1 MELLES
7 GTKSFLVMEA
17 VNGKSIGQRM
27 RKGERFSSREILKT
41 GIALSGILCYL
52 HAQNPP
58 VFYRD
63 LKPDNVMITE
73 RGEIYLVDFGAAG
86 TEETGVE
93 VRYGTR
99 GYAAPE
105 QYNGKCDARSDLYAL
120 GALLA
125 AMAKHAKKRQ
135 KRGLWRVME
144 KCMQKKPEERY
155 ASAREVKKALRRL
168 ERKQKG
174 RKTLR
179 IFAVFAFLTGG
190 AAAVA
195 SRMPWG
201 QFPAADEWEEQGD
214 LWFCGNPVEEGS
226 LPNYQKAREAFLK
239 ADHLSQAG
247 RVEQELVEYCL
258 ADDAAREKMQMEPLL
273 AEFYDDTQQEPE
285 KEKRCRR
292 YLAVAGMYFSFS
304 EELARENDTDA
315 MRKGIEV
322 LEKAAGENMEGKWE
336 AVIWQRLADACYL
349 GGKSGDGEREQ
360 DWCQESFLYYERL
373 LCSRQDGNRRKNL
386 LRAAEL
392 ALQFDM
398 QEKTEPQR
406 GSRNSG
412 NGGGHFLSADQ
423 KKMGGSRMRKKTICA
438 MMTGFLAVQG
448 IEVHAETQQTTG
460 EAASAVESVELEAEI
475 IENSDVT
482 DADGKAG
489 PEELLPDEKSEEEP
503 PIEEKPEQEPEPPE
517 EKTDPAET
525 GKKETEEEKMLPPT
539 VIPDPEKEPAER
551 WEETDTKE
559 SGTEES
565 DSERTD
571 FGEMDTEKP
580 DYEDAG
586 SEKSGTENLMPEDSE
601 PEKPDMEETKQE
613 SPSTEKESE
622 NQTSETKAPEKEEP
636 TVMPDAG
643 KANTEKQEQ
652 TEPGQSSP
660 EKEELKTDEQL
671 PVAAATP
678 EEVTQDP
685 DDTPLQT
692 EESSPPPAETPSE
705 SAGEE
710 PSQIPPQIIA
720 DFILSQIA
728 DEDFEAPNPLIIRPA
743 DTSVEI
749 DPGYTP
755 EILLE
760 GAADTAEILSCMV
773 NGSEAEYEW
782 KENKICLK
790 AESLS
795 EGYNRIT
802 VKVRGADGIV
812 RTMKPWEV
820 NVKPKTSTL
829 VSQRTSQK
837 PKGTHLLQSLRRLW
851 NLIRAIAE
859 IQNQTTRYLRALCR
873 K

>member
-1 MELLES
+1 
-7 GTKSFLVMEA
+7 
-17 VNGKSIGQRM
+17 
-27 RKGERFSSREILKT
+27 
-41 GIALSGILCYL
+41 
-52 HAQNPP
+52 
-58 VFYRD
+58 
-63 LKPDNVMITE
+63 
-73 RGEIYLVDFGAAG
+73 
-86 TEETGVE
+86 
-93 VRYGTR
+93 
-99 GYAAPE
+99 
-105 QYNGKCDARSDLYAL
+105 
-120 GALLA
+120 
-125 AMAKHAKKRQ
+125 
-135 KRGLWRVME
+135 
-144 KCMQKKPEERY
+144 
-155 ASAREVKKALRRL
+155 
-168 ERKQKG
+168 
-174 RKTLR
+174 
-179 IFAVFAFLTGG
+179 
-190 AAAVA
+190 
-195 SRMPWG
+195 
-201 QFPAADEWEEQGD
+201 
-214 LWFCGNPVEEGS
+214 
-226 LPNYQKAREAFLK
+226 
-239 ADHLSQAG
+239 
-247 RVEQELVEYCL
+247 
-258 ADDAAREKMQMEPLL
+258 
-273 AEFYDDTQQEPE
+273 
-285 KEKRCRR
+285 
-292 YLAVAGMYFSFS
+292 
-304 EELARENDTDA
+304 
-315 MRKGIEV
+315 
-322 LEKAAGENMEGKWE
+322 
-336 AVIWQRLADACYL
+336 
-349 GGKSGDGEREQ
+349 
-360 DWCQESFLYYERL
+360 
-373 LCSRQDGNRRKNL
+373 
-386 LRAAEL
+386 
-392 ALQFDM
+392 
-398 QEKTEPQR
+398 
-406 GSRNSG
+406 
-412 NGGGHFLSADQ
+412 
-423 KKMGGSRMRKKTICA
+423 MRKKTICA

-525 GKKETEEEKMLPPT
+525 GKKEKEGEEKMLPPT

-551 WEETDTKE
+551 WEEEEEEISEDSESGKPEEVPEAGDMGSGESESEEGCEETDTKE
-559 SGTEES
+559 SETEE
-565 DSERTD
+565 
-571 FGEMDTEKP
+571 P
-580 DYEDAG
+580 
-586 SEKSGTENLMPEDSE
+586 
-601 PEKPDMEETKQE
+601 
-613 SPSTEKESE
+613 E
-622 NQTSETKAPEKEEP
+622 NQTSETKTPEKEEP

-643 KANTEKQEQ
+643 KSNTEKQEQ
-652 TEPGQSSP
+652 TGPGQSSP

-685 DDTPLQT
+685 DDIPLQT
-692 EESSPPPAETPSE
+692 EESSPPPAETPSK

-710 PSQIPPQIIA
+710 PSQIRPQIIA
-720 DFILSQIA
+720 DFVLSQIA

-837 PKGTHLLQSLRRLW
+837 PKGTRLLQSLRRLW

>member
-1 MELLES
+1 
-7 GTKSFLVMEA
+7 
-17 VNGKSIGQRM
+17 
-27 RKGERFSSREILKT
+27 
-41 GIALSGILCYL
+41 
-52 HAQNPP
+52 
-58 VFYRD
+58 
-63 LKPDNVMITE
+63 
-73 RGEIYLVDFGAAG
+73 
-86 TEETGVE
+86 
-93 VRYGTR
+93 
-99 GYAAPE
+99 
-105 QYNGKCDARSDLYAL
+105 
-120 GALLA
+120 
-125 AMAKHAKKRQ
+125 
-135 KRGLWRVME
+135 
-144 KCMQKKPEERY
+144 
-155 ASAREVKKALRRL
+155 
-168 ERKQKG
+168 
-174 RKTLR
+174 
-179 IFAVFAFLTGG
+179 
-190 AAAVA
+190 
-195 SRMPWG
+195 
-201 QFPAADEWEEQGD
+201 
-214 LWFCGNPVEEGS
+214 
-226 LPNYQKAREAFLK
+226 
-239 ADHLSQAG
+239 
-247 RVEQELVEYCL
+247 
-258 ADDAAREKMQMEPLL
+258 
-273 AEFYDDTQQEPE
+273 
-285 KEKRCRR
+285 
-292 YLAVAGMYFSFS
+292 
-304 EELARENDTDA
+304 
-315 MRKGIEV
+315 
-322 LEKAAGENMEGKWE
+322 
-336 AVIWQRLADACYL
+336 
-349 GGKSGDGEREQ
+349 
-360 DWCQESFLYYERL
+360 
-373 LCSRQDGNRRKNL
+373 
-386 LRAAEL
+386 
-392 ALQFDM
+392 
-398 QEKTEPQR
+398 
-406 GSRNSG
+406 
-412 NGGGHFLSADQ
+412 
-423 KKMGGSRMRKKTICA
+423 MRKKTICA

-525 GKKETEEEKMLPPT
+525 GKKEKEGEEKMLPPT

-559 SGTEES
+559 SETEES

-643 KANTEKQEQ
+643 KSNTEKQEQ

-685 DDTPLQT
+685 DDIPLQT
-692 EESSPPPAETPSE
+692 EESSPPPVETPSE

-837 PKGTHLLQSLRRLW
+837 PKGTRLLQSLRRLW

>member
-1 MELLES
+1 
-7 GTKSFLVMEA
+7 
-17 VNGKSIGQRM
+17 
-27 RKGERFSSREILKT
+27 
-41 GIALSGILCYL
+41 
-52 HAQNPP
+52 
-58 VFYRD
+58 
-63 LKPDNVMITE
+63 
-73 RGEIYLVDFGAAG
+73 
-86 TEETGVE
+86 
-93 VRYGTR
+93 
-99 GYAAPE
+99 
-105 QYNGKCDARSDLYAL
+105 
-120 GALLA
+120 
-125 AMAKHAKKRQ
+125 
-135 KRGLWRVME
+135 
-144 KCMQKKPEERY
+144 
-155 ASAREVKKALRRL
+155 
-168 ERKQKG
+168 
-174 RKTLR
+174 
-179 IFAVFAFLTGG
+179 
-190 AAAVA
+190 
-195 SRMPWG
+195 
-201 QFPAADEWEEQGD
+201 
-214 LWFCGNPVEEGS
+214 
-226 LPNYQKAREAFLK
+226 
-239 ADHLSQAG
+239 
-247 RVEQELVEYCL
+247 
-258 ADDAAREKMQMEPLL
+258 
-273 AEFYDDTQQEPE
+273 
-285 KEKRCRR
+285 
-292 YLAVAGMYFSFS
+292 
-304 EELARENDTDA
+304 
-315 MRKGIEV
+315 
-322 LEKAAGENMEGKWE
+322 
-336 AVIWQRLADACYL
+336 
-349 GGKSGDGEREQ
+349 
-360 DWCQESFLYYERL
+360 
-373 LCSRQDGNRRKNL
+373 
-386 LRAAEL
+386 
-392 ALQFDM
+392 
-398 QEKTEPQR
+398 
-406 GSRNSG
+406 
-412 NGGGHFLSADQ
+412 
-423 KKMGGSRMRKKTICA
+423 MRKKTICA
-438 MMTGFLAVQG
+438 MMTGFLAIQG

-460 EAASAVESVELEAEI
+460 EAASAVELEAEI

-525 GKKETEEEKMLPPT
+525 GKKETEGEEKMLPPT
-539 VIPDPEKEPAER
+539 VIPDPEKEPAEK
-551 WEETDTKE
+551 WEEEEEEISEDSESGKPEELPEAGDMGSGESESEEGCEETDTKE
-559 SGTEES
+559 SETEES

-571 FGEMDTEKP
+571 FGE
-580 DYEDAG
+580 
-586 SEKSGTENLMPEDSE
+586 
-601 PEKPDMEETKQE
+601 EETKQE

-622 NQTSETKAPEKEEP
+622 NQNSETKAPEKEEP

-643 KANTEKQEQ
+643 KSNTEKQEQ

-685 DDTPLQT
+685 DDIPLQT

-743 DTSVEI
+743 DTSVEV

-782 KENKICLK
+782 KENKLCLK

-829 VSQRTSQK
+829 VSQRTSQR
-837 PKGTHLLQSLRRLW
+837 PKGTRLWQSLRRLW

>member
-1 MELLES
+1 
-7 GTKSFLVMEA
+7 
-17 VNGKSIGQRM
+17 
-27 RKGERFSSREILKT
+27 
-41 GIALSGILCYL
+41 
-52 HAQNPP
+52 
-58 VFYRD
+58 
-63 LKPDNVMITE
+63 
-73 RGEIYLVDFGAAG
+73 
-86 TEETGVE
+86 
-93 VRYGTR
+93 
-99 GYAAPE
+99 
-105 QYNGKCDARSDLYAL
+105 
-120 GALLA
+120 
-125 AMAKHAKKRQ
+125 
-135 KRGLWRVME
+135 
-144 KCMQKKPEERY
+144 
-155 ASAREVKKALRRL
+155 
-168 ERKQKG
+168 
-174 RKTLR
+174 
-179 IFAVFAFLTGG
+179 
-190 AAAVA
+190 
-195 SRMPWG
+195 
-201 QFPAADEWEEQGD
+201 
-214 LWFCGNPVEEGS
+214 
-226 LPNYQKAREAFLK
+226 
-239 ADHLSQAG
+239 
-247 RVEQELVEYCL
+247 
-258 ADDAAREKMQMEPLL
+258 
-273 AEFYDDTQQEPE
+273 
-285 KEKRCRR
+285 
-292 YLAVAGMYFSFS
+292 
-304 EELARENDTDA
+304 
-315 MRKGIEV
+315 
-322 LEKAAGENMEGKWE
+322 
-336 AVIWQRLADACYL
+336 
-349 GGKSGDGEREQ
+349 
-360 DWCQESFLYYERL
+360 
-373 LCSRQDGNRRKNL
+373 
-386 LRAAEL
+386 
-392 ALQFDM
+392 
-398 QEKTEPQR
+398 
-406 GSRNSG
+406 
-412 NGGGHFLSADQ
+412 
-423 KKMGGSRMRKKTICA
+423 MRKKTICA
-438 MMTGFLAVQG
+438 MMTGFLAIQG

-525 GKKETEEEKMLPPT
+525 GKKETEGEEKMLPPT
-539 VIPDPEKEPAER
+539 VIPDPEKEPAEK
-551 WEETDTKE
+551 WEEEEEEISEDSESGKPEELPEAGDMGSGESESEEGCEETDTKE
-559 SGTEES
+559 SETE
-565 DSERTD
+565 
-571 FGEMDTEKP
+571 
-580 DYEDAG
+580 
-586 SEKSGTENLMPEDSE
+586 
-601 PEKPDMEETKQE
+601 
-613 SPSTEKESE
+613 ESE

-643 KANTEKQEQ
+643 KSHTEKQEQ

-685 DDTPLQT
+685 DDIPLQT

-705 SAGEE
+705 SAGEK

-728 DEDFEAPNPLIIRPA
+728 DEDFEAPIPLIIRPA

-837 PKGTHLLQSLRRLW
+837 PKGTRLWQSLRRLW

>member
-1 MELLES
+1 
-7 GTKSFLVMEA
+7 
-17 VNGKSIGQRM
+17 
-27 RKGERFSSREILKT
+27 
-41 GIALSGILCYL
+41 
-52 HAQNPP
+52 
-58 VFYRD
+58 
-63 LKPDNVMITE
+63 
-73 RGEIYLVDFGAAG
+73 
-86 TEETGVE
+86 
-93 VRYGTR
+93 
-99 GYAAPE
+99 
-105 QYNGKCDARSDLYAL
+105 
-120 GALLA
+120 
-125 AMAKHAKKRQ
+125 
-135 KRGLWRVME
+135 
-144 KCMQKKPEERY
+144 
-155 ASAREVKKALRRL
+155 
-168 ERKQKG
+168 
-174 RKTLR
+174 
-179 IFAVFAFLTGG
+179 
-190 AAAVA
+190 
-195 SRMPWG
+195 
-201 QFPAADEWEEQGD
+201 
-214 LWFCGNPVEEGS
+214 
-226 LPNYQKAREAFLK
+226 
-239 ADHLSQAG
+239 
-247 RVEQELVEYCL
+247 
-258 ADDAAREKMQMEPLL
+258 
-273 AEFYDDTQQEPE
+273 
-285 KEKRCRR
+285 
-292 YLAVAGMYFSFS
+292 
-304 EELARENDTDA
+304 
-315 MRKGIEV
+315 
-322 LEKAAGENMEGKWE
+322 
-336 AVIWQRLADACYL
+336 
-349 GGKSGDGEREQ
+349 
-360 DWCQESFLYYERL
+360 
-373 LCSRQDGNRRKNL
+373 
-386 LRAAEL
+386 
-392 ALQFDM
+392 
-398 QEKTEPQR
+398 
-406 GSRNSG
+406 
-412 NGGGHFLSADQ
+412 
-423 KKMGGSRMRKKTICA
+423 MRKKTICA

-551 WEETDTKE
+551 CEETDTKE
-559 SGTEES
+559 SETEES

-580 DYEDAG
+580 DYEDTG
-586 SEKSGTENLMPEDSE
+586 SEKSGTENLMPEDPE

-643 KANTEKQEQ
+643 KSNTEKQEQ
-652 TEPGQSSP
+652 TGPGQSSP

-685 DDTPLQT
+685 DDIPLQT
-692 EESSPPPAETPSE
+692 EESSPPPAETPSK

-837 PKGTHLLQSLRRLW
+837 PKGTRLLQSLRRLW

>member
-1 MELLES
+1 
-7 GTKSFLVMEA
+7 
-17 VNGKSIGQRM
+17 
-27 RKGERFSSREILKT
+27 
-41 GIALSGILCYL
+41 
-52 HAQNPP
+52 
-58 VFYRD
+58 
-63 LKPDNVMITE
+63 
-73 RGEIYLVDFGAAG
+73 
-86 TEETGVE
+86 
-93 VRYGTR
+93 
-99 GYAAPE
+99 
-105 QYNGKCDARSDLYAL
+105 
-120 GALLA
+120 
-125 AMAKHAKKRQ
+125 
-135 KRGLWRVME
+135 
-144 KCMQKKPEERY
+144 
-155 ASAREVKKALRRL
+155 
-168 ERKQKG
+168 
-174 RKTLR
+174 
-179 IFAVFAFLTGG
+179 
-190 AAAVA
+190 
-195 SRMPWG
+195 
-201 QFPAADEWEEQGD
+201 
-214 LWFCGNPVEEGS
+214 
-226 LPNYQKAREAFLK
+226 
-239 ADHLSQAG
+239 
-247 RVEQELVEYCL
+247 
-258 ADDAAREKMQMEPLL
+258 
-273 AEFYDDTQQEPE
+273 
-285 KEKRCRR
+285 
-292 YLAVAGMYFSFS
+292 
-304 EELARENDTDA
+304 
-315 MRKGIEV
+315 
-322 LEKAAGENMEGKWE
+322 
-336 AVIWQRLADACYL
+336 
-349 GGKSGDGEREQ
+349 
-360 DWCQESFLYYERL
+360 
-373 LCSRQDGNRRKNL
+373 
-386 LRAAEL
+386 
-392 ALQFDM
+392 
-398 QEKTEPQR
+398 
-406 GSRNSG
+406 
-412 NGGGHFLSADQ
+412 
-423 KKMGGSRMRKKTICA
+423 MRKKTICA

-475 IENSDVT
+475 IGNSDVT

-551 WEETDTKE
+551 WEEEEEEISEDSESGKPEELPEAGDMGSGESESEEGCEETDTKE
-559 SGTEES
+559 SETE
-565 DSERTD
+565 
-571 FGEMDTEKP
+571 
-580 DYEDAG
+580 
-586 SEKSGTENLMPEDSE
+586 
-601 PEKPDMEETKQE
+601 
-613 SPSTEKESE
+613 ESE

-643 KANTEKQEQ
+643 KSNTEKQEQ

-710 PSQIPPQIIA
+710 PSQIRPQIIA

-837 PKGTHLLQSLRRLW
+837 PKGTRLLQSLRRLW

>member
-1 MELLES
+1 
-7 GTKSFLVMEA
+7 
-17 VNGKSIGQRM
+17 
-27 RKGERFSSREILKT
+27 
-41 GIALSGILCYL
+41 
-52 HAQNPP
+52 
-58 VFYRD
+58 
-63 LKPDNVMITE
+63 
-73 RGEIYLVDFGAAG
+73 
-86 TEETGVE
+86 
-93 VRYGTR
+93 
-99 GYAAPE
+99 
-105 QYNGKCDARSDLYAL
+105 
-120 GALLA
+120 
-125 AMAKHAKKRQ
+125 
-135 KRGLWRVME
+135 
-144 KCMQKKPEERY
+144 
-155 ASAREVKKALRRL
+155 
-168 ERKQKG
+168 
-174 RKTLR
+174 
-179 IFAVFAFLTGG
+179 
-190 AAAVA
+190 
-195 SRMPWG
+195 
-201 QFPAADEWEEQGD
+201 
-214 LWFCGNPVEEGS
+214 
-226 LPNYQKAREAFLK
+226 
-239 ADHLSQAG
+239 
-247 RVEQELVEYCL
+247 
-258 ADDAAREKMQMEPLL
+258 
-273 AEFYDDTQQEPE
+273 
-285 KEKRCRR
+285 
-292 YLAVAGMYFSFS
+292 
-304 EELARENDTDA
+304 
-315 MRKGIEV
+315 
-322 LEKAAGENMEGKWE
+322 
-336 AVIWQRLADACYL
+336 
-349 GGKSGDGEREQ
+349 
-360 DWCQESFLYYERL
+360 
-373 LCSRQDGNRRKNL
+373 
-386 LRAAEL
+386 
-392 ALQFDM
+392 
-398 QEKTEPQR
+398 
-406 GSRNSG
+406 
-412 NGGGHFLSADQ
+412 
-423 KKMGGSRMRKKTICA
+423 

-525 GKKETEEEKMLPPT
+525 GKKETEGEEKMLPPT

-551 WEETDTKE
+551 WEEEEEEISEDSESGKPEELPEAGDMGSGEPESEEGCEKTDTKE
-559 SGTEES
+559 SETE
-565 DSERTD
+565 
-571 FGEMDTEKP
+571 
-580 DYEDAG
+580 
-586 SEKSGTENLMPEDSE
+586 
-601 PEKPDMEETKQE
+601 
-613 SPSTEKESE
+613 ESE

-643 KANTEKQEQ
+643 KSNTEKQEQ
-652 TEPGQSSP
+652 MEPGQSSP

-671 PVAAATP
+671 PAAAATP

-685 DDTPLQT
+685 DDIPLQT

-743 DTSVEI
+743 DTSVEV

-820 NVKPKTSTL
+820 NVKPKTSKL

-837 PKGTHLLQSLRRLW
+837 PKGTRLLQSLRRLW

>member
-1 MELLES
+1 
-7 GTKSFLVMEA
+7 
-17 VNGKSIGQRM
+17 
-27 RKGERFSSREILKT
+27 
-41 GIALSGILCYL
+41 
-52 HAQNPP
+52 
-58 VFYRD
+58 
-63 LKPDNVMITE
+63 
-73 RGEIYLVDFGAAG
+73 
-86 TEETGVE
+86 
-93 VRYGTR
+93 
-99 GYAAPE
+99 
-105 QYNGKCDARSDLYAL
+105 
-120 GALLA
+120 
-125 AMAKHAKKRQ
+125 
-135 KRGLWRVME
+135 
-144 KCMQKKPEERY
+144 
-155 ASAREVKKALRRL
+155 
-168 ERKQKG
+168 
-174 RKTLR
+174 
-179 IFAVFAFLTGG
+179 
-190 AAAVA
+190 
-195 SRMPWG
+195 
-201 QFPAADEWEEQGD
+201 
-214 LWFCGNPVEEGS
+214 
-226 LPNYQKAREAFLK
+226 
-239 ADHLSQAG
+239 
-247 RVEQELVEYCL
+247 
-258 ADDAAREKMQMEPLL
+258 
-273 AEFYDDTQQEPE
+273 
-285 KEKRCRR
+285 
-292 YLAVAGMYFSFS
+292 
-304 EELARENDTDA
+304 
-315 MRKGIEV
+315 
-322 LEKAAGENMEGKWE
+322 
-336 AVIWQRLADACYL
+336 
-349 GGKSGDGEREQ
+349 
-360 DWCQESFLYYERL
+360 
-373 LCSRQDGNRRKNL
+373 
-386 LRAAEL
+386 
-392 ALQFDM
+392 
-398 QEKTEPQR
+398 
-406 GSRNSG
+406 
-412 NGGGHFLSADQ
+412 
-423 KKMGGSRMRKKTICA
+423 MRKKTICA

-525 GKKETEEEKMLPPT
+525 GKKETEGEEKMLPPT

-551 WEETDTKE
+551 WEEEEEEISEDSESGKPEELPEAGDMGSGESESEEGCEETDTKE
-559 SGTEES
+559 SETE
-565 DSERTD
+565 
-571 FGEMDTEKP
+571 
-580 DYEDAG
+580 
-586 SEKSGTENLMPEDSE
+586 
-601 PEKPDMEETKQE
+601 
-613 SPSTEKESE
+613 ESE

-643 KANTEKQEQ
+643 KSNTEKQEQ

-685 DDTPLQT
+685 DDIPLQT
-692 EESSPPPAETPSE
+692 EESSPPPAETLSE

-720 DFILSQIA
+720 DFILSQMA
-728 DEDFEAPNPLIIRPA
+728 DEEFEAPNPLIIRPA
-743 DTSVEI
+743 DNSVEI

-837 PKGTHLLQSLRRLW
+837 PKGTRLWQSLRRLW

>member
-1 MELLES
+1 
-7 GTKSFLVMEA
+7 
-17 VNGKSIGQRM
+17 
-27 RKGERFSSREILKT
+27 
-41 GIALSGILCYL
+41 
-52 HAQNPP
+52 
-58 VFYRD
+58 
-63 LKPDNVMITE
+63 
-73 RGEIYLVDFGAAG
+73 
-86 TEETGVE
+86 
-93 VRYGTR
+93 
-99 GYAAPE
+99 
-105 QYNGKCDARSDLYAL
+105 
-120 GALLA
+120 
-125 AMAKHAKKRQ
+125 
-135 KRGLWRVME
+135 
-144 KCMQKKPEERY
+144 
-155 ASAREVKKALRRL
+155 
-168 ERKQKG
+168 
-174 RKTLR
+174 
-179 IFAVFAFLTGG
+179 
-190 AAAVA
+190 
-195 SRMPWG
+195 
-201 QFPAADEWEEQGD
+201 
-214 LWFCGNPVEEGS
+214 
-226 LPNYQKAREAFLK
+226 
-239 ADHLSQAG
+239 
-247 RVEQELVEYCL
+247 
-258 ADDAAREKMQMEPLL
+258 
-273 AEFYDDTQQEPE
+273 
-285 KEKRCRR
+285 
-292 YLAVAGMYFSFS
+292 
-304 EELARENDTDA
+304 
-315 MRKGIEV
+315 
-322 LEKAAGENMEGKWE
+322 
-336 AVIWQRLADACYL
+336 
-349 GGKSGDGEREQ
+349 
-360 DWCQESFLYYERL
+360 
-373 LCSRQDGNRRKNL
+373 
-386 LRAAEL
+386 
-392 ALQFDM
+392 
-398 QEKTEPQR
+398 
-406 GSRNSG
+406 
-412 NGGGHFLSADQ
+412 
-423 KKMGGSRMRKKTICA
+423 MRKKTICA
-438 MMTGFLAVQG
+438 MMTGFLAIQG

-525 GKKETEEEKMLPPT
+525 GKKETEGEEKMLPPT
-539 VIPDPEKEPAER
+539 VIPDPEKEPAEK
-551 WEETDTKE
+551 WEEEEEEISEDSESGKPEELPEAGDMGSGESESEEGCEETDTKE
-559 SGTEES
+559 SETEES

-571 FGEMDTEKP
+571 FGE
-580 DYEDAG
+580 
-586 SEKSGTENLMPEDSE
+586 
-601 PEKPDMEETKQE
+601 EETKQE

-622 NQTSETKAPEKEEP
+622 NQNSETKAPEKEEP

-643 KANTEKQEQ
+643 KSNTEKQEQ

-685 DDTPLQT
+685 DDIPLQT

-743 DTSVEI
+743 DTSVEV

-782 KENKICLK
+782 KENKLCLK

-829 VSQRTSQK
+829 VSQRTSQR
-837 PKGTHLLQSLRRLW
+837 PKGTRLWQSLRRLW

>member
-1 MELLES
+1 
-7 GTKSFLVMEA
+7 
-17 VNGKSIGQRM
+17 
-27 RKGERFSSREILKT
+27 
-41 GIALSGILCYL
+41 
-52 HAQNPP
+52 
-58 VFYRD
+58 
-63 LKPDNVMITE
+63 
-73 RGEIYLVDFGAAG
+73 
-86 TEETGVE
+86 
-93 VRYGTR
+93 
-99 GYAAPE
+99 
-105 QYNGKCDARSDLYAL
+105 
-120 GALLA
+120 
-125 AMAKHAKKRQ
+125 
-135 KRGLWRVME
+135 
-144 KCMQKKPEERY
+144 
-155 ASAREVKKALRRL
+155 
-168 ERKQKG
+168 
-174 RKTLR
+174 
-179 IFAVFAFLTGG
+179 
-190 AAAVA
+190 
-195 SRMPWG
+195 
-201 QFPAADEWEEQGD
+201 
-214 LWFCGNPVEEGS
+214 
-226 LPNYQKAREAFLK
+226 
-239 ADHLSQAG
+239 
-247 RVEQELVEYCL
+247 
-258 ADDAAREKMQMEPLL
+258 
-273 AEFYDDTQQEPE
+273 
-285 KEKRCRR
+285 
-292 YLAVAGMYFSFS
+292 
-304 EELARENDTDA
+304 
-315 MRKGIEV
+315 
-322 LEKAAGENMEGKWE
+322 
-336 AVIWQRLADACYL
+336 
-349 GGKSGDGEREQ
+349 
-360 DWCQESFLYYERL
+360 
-373 LCSRQDGNRRKNL
+373 
-386 LRAAEL
+386 
-392 ALQFDM
+392 
-398 QEKTEPQR
+398 
-406 GSRNSG
+406 
-412 NGGGHFLSADQ
+412 
-423 KKMGGSRMRKKTICA
+423 MRKKTICA

-503 PIEEKPEQEPEPPE
+503 PIEEKPEQEPETPE

-525 GKKETEEEKMLPPT
+525 GKEETEGEEKMLPPT
-539 VIPDPEKEPAER
+539 VIPDPER
-551 WEETDTKE
+551 WEEEEEELSEDSESGKPEELPEAGDMGSGESESEEGCEETDTKE
-559 SGTEES
+559 SETEES

-571 FGEMDTEKP
+571 FGE
-580 DYEDAG
+580 
-586 SEKSGTENLMPEDSE
+586 
-601 PEKPDMEETKQE
+601 EETKQE

-622 NQTSETKAPEKEEP
+622 NQNSETKAPEKEEP

-643 KANTEKQEQ
+643 KSNTEKQEQ

-671 PVAAATP
+671 PVAAAAP

-685 DDTPLQT
+685 DDIPLQT

-743 DTSVEI
+743 DTSVEV

-837 PKGTHLLQSLRRLW
+837 PKEPRLWQSLRRLW

>member
-1 MELLES
+1 
-7 GTKSFLVMEA
+7 
-17 VNGKSIGQRM
+17 
-27 RKGERFSSREILKT
+27 
-41 GIALSGILCYL
+41 
-52 HAQNPP
+52 
-58 VFYRD
+58 
-63 LKPDNVMITE
+63 
-73 RGEIYLVDFGAAG
+73 
-86 TEETGVE
+86 
-93 VRYGTR
+93 
-99 GYAAPE
+99 
-105 QYNGKCDARSDLYAL
+105 
-120 GALLA
+120 
-125 AMAKHAKKRQ
+125 
-135 KRGLWRVME
+135 
-144 KCMQKKPEERY
+144 
-155 ASAREVKKALRRL
+155 
-168 ERKQKG
+168 
-174 RKTLR
+174 
-179 IFAVFAFLTGG
+179 
-190 AAAVA
+190 
-195 SRMPWG
+195 
-201 QFPAADEWEEQGD
+201 
-214 LWFCGNPVEEGS
+214 
-226 LPNYQKAREAFLK
+226 
-239 ADHLSQAG
+239 
-247 RVEQELVEYCL
+247 
-258 ADDAAREKMQMEPLL
+258 
-273 AEFYDDTQQEPE
+273 
-285 KEKRCRR
+285 
-292 YLAVAGMYFSFS
+292 
-304 EELARENDTDA
+304 
-315 MRKGIEV
+315 
-322 LEKAAGENMEGKWE
+322 
-336 AVIWQRLADACYL
+336 
-349 GGKSGDGEREQ
+349 
-360 DWCQESFLYYERL
+360 
-373 LCSRQDGNRRKNL
+373 
-386 LRAAEL
+386 
-392 ALQFDM
+392 
-398 QEKTEPQR
+398 
-406 GSRNSG
+406 
-412 NGGGHFLSADQ
+412 
-423 KKMGGSRMRKKTICA
+423 MRKKTICA

-525 GKKETEEEKMLPPT
+525 GKKETEGEEKMLPPT

-551 WEETDTKE
+551 WEEEEKEISEDSESGKPEELPEEGDMGSGESESEEGCEETDTKE
-559 SGTEES
+559 SETE
-565 DSERTD
+565 
-571 FGEMDTEKP
+571 
-580 DYEDAG
+580 
-586 SEKSGTENLMPEDSE
+586 
-601 PEKPDMEETKQE
+601 
-613 SPSTEKESE
+613 ESE
-622 NQTSETKAPEKEEP
+622 NQTSETKTPEKEEP

-643 KANTEKQEQ
+643 KSNTEKQEQ
-652 TEPGQSSP
+652 TEPGKSSP

-685 DDTPLQT
+685 DDIPLQT

-728 DEDFEAPNPLIIRPA
+728 AEDEDFEAPNPLIIRPA
-743 DTSVEI
+743 DTSVEV

-837 PKGTHLLQSLRRLW
+837 PKGTRLWQSLRRLW

>member
-1 MELLES
+1 
-7 GTKSFLVMEA
+7 
-17 VNGKSIGQRM
+17 
-27 RKGERFSSREILKT
+27 
-41 GIALSGILCYL
+41 
-52 HAQNPP
+52 
-58 VFYRD
+58 
-63 LKPDNVMITE
+63 
-73 RGEIYLVDFGAAG
+73 
-86 TEETGVE
+86 
-93 VRYGTR
+93 
-99 GYAAPE
+99 
-105 QYNGKCDARSDLYAL
+105 
-120 GALLA
+120 
-125 AMAKHAKKRQ
+125 
-135 KRGLWRVME
+135 
-144 KCMQKKPEERY
+144 
-155 ASAREVKKALRRL
+155 
-168 ERKQKG
+168 
-174 RKTLR
+174 
-179 IFAVFAFLTGG
+179 
-190 AAAVA
+190 
-195 SRMPWG
+195 
-201 QFPAADEWEEQGD
+201 
-214 LWFCGNPVEEGS
+214 
-226 LPNYQKAREAFLK
+226 
-239 ADHLSQAG
+239 
-247 RVEQELVEYCL
+247 
-258 ADDAAREKMQMEPLL
+258 
-273 AEFYDDTQQEPE
+273 
-285 KEKRCRR
+285 
-292 YLAVAGMYFSFS
+292 
-304 EELARENDTDA
+304 
-315 MRKGIEV
+315 
-322 LEKAAGENMEGKWE
+322 
-336 AVIWQRLADACYL
+336 
-349 GGKSGDGEREQ
+349 
-360 DWCQESFLYYERL
+360 
-373 LCSRQDGNRRKNL
+373 
-386 LRAAEL
+386 
-392 ALQFDM
+392 
-398 QEKTEPQR
+398 
-406 GSRNSG
+406 
-412 NGGGHFLSADQ
+412 
-423 KKMGGSRMRKKTICA
+423 
-438 MMTGFLAVQG
+438 MMTGFLAIQG

-460 EAASAVESVELEAEI
+460 EAASAVELEAEI

-503 PIEEKPEQEPEPPE
+503 PIEEKPEQEPETPE

-525 GKKETEEEKMLPPT
+525 GKEETEGEEKMLPPT

-551 WEETDTKE
+551 WEEEEEEISEDSESGKPEELPEAGDMGSGESESEEGCEETDTKE
-559 SGTEES
+559 SETEES

-571 FGEMDTEKP
+571 FGE
-580 DYEDAG
+580 
-586 SEKSGTENLMPEDSE
+586 
-601 PEKPDMEETKQE
+601 EETKQE

-622 NQTSETKAPEKEEP
+622 NQNSETKAPEKEEP

-643 KANTEKQEQ
+643 KSNTEKQEQ

-671 PVAAATP
+671 PVDAAAP

-685 DDTPLQT
+685 DDIPLQT

-743 DTSVEI
+743 DTSVEV

-829 VSQRTSQK
+829 VSQRTSQR
-837 PKGTHLLQSLRRLW
+837 PKGTRLWQSLRRLW

>member
-1 MELLES
+1 
-7 GTKSFLVMEA
+7 
-17 VNGKSIGQRM
+17 
-27 RKGERFSSREILKT
+27 
-41 GIALSGILCYL
+41 
-52 HAQNPP
+52 
-58 VFYRD
+58 
-63 LKPDNVMITE
+63 
-73 RGEIYLVDFGAAG
+73 
-86 TEETGVE
+86 
-93 VRYGTR
+93 
-99 GYAAPE
+99 
-105 QYNGKCDARSDLYAL
+105 
-120 GALLA
+120 
-125 AMAKHAKKRQ
+125 
-135 KRGLWRVME
+135 
-144 KCMQKKPEERY
+144 
-155 ASAREVKKALRRL
+155 
-168 ERKQKG
+168 
-174 RKTLR
+174 
-179 IFAVFAFLTGG
+179 
-190 AAAVA
+190 
-195 SRMPWG
+195 
-201 QFPAADEWEEQGD
+201 
-214 LWFCGNPVEEGS
+214 
-226 LPNYQKAREAFLK
+226 
-239 ADHLSQAG
+239 
-247 RVEQELVEYCL
+247 
-258 ADDAAREKMQMEPLL
+258 
-273 AEFYDDTQQEPE
+273 
-285 KEKRCRR
+285 
-292 YLAVAGMYFSFS
+292 
-304 EELARENDTDA
+304 
-315 MRKGIEV
+315 
-322 LEKAAGENMEGKWE
+322 
-336 AVIWQRLADACYL
+336 
-349 GGKSGDGEREQ
+349 
-360 DWCQESFLYYERL
+360 
-373 LCSRQDGNRRKNL
+373 
-386 LRAAEL
+386 
-392 ALQFDM
+392 
-398 QEKTEPQR
+398 
-406 GSRNSG
+406 
-412 NGGGHFLSADQ
+412 
-423 KKMGGSRMRKKTICA
+423 MRKKTICA
-438 MMTGFLAVQG
+438 MMTGFLAIQG

-460 EAASAVESVELEAEI
+460 EAASAVELEAEI

-503 PIEEKPEQEPEPPE
+503 PIEEKPEQEPETPE

-525 GKKETEEEKMLPPT
+525 GKKETEGEEKMLPPT

-551 WEETDTKE
+551 WEEEEEEISEDSESGKPEELPEAGDMGSGESESEEGCEETDTKE
-559 SGTEES
+559 SETEES

-571 FGEMDTEKP
+571 FGE
-580 DYEDAG
+580 
-586 SEKSGTENLMPEDSE
+586 
-601 PEKPDMEETKQE
+601 EETKQE

-622 NQTSETKAPEKEEP
+622 NQNSETKAPEKEEP

-643 KANTEKQEQ
+643 KSNTEKQEQ

-685 DDTPLQT
+685 DDIPLQT

-743 DTSVEI
+743 DTSVEV

-829 VSQRTSQK
+829 VSQRTSQR
-837 PKGTHLLQSLRRLW
+837 PKGTRLWQSLRRLW

>member
-1 MELLES
+1 
-7 GTKSFLVMEA
+7 
-17 VNGKSIGQRM
+17 
-27 RKGERFSSREILKT
+27 
-41 GIALSGILCYL
+41 
-52 HAQNPP
+52 
-58 VFYRD
+58 
-63 LKPDNVMITE
+63 
-73 RGEIYLVDFGAAG
+73 
-86 TEETGVE
+86 
-93 VRYGTR
+93 
-99 GYAAPE
+99 
-105 QYNGKCDARSDLYAL
+105 
-120 GALLA
+120 
-125 AMAKHAKKRQ
+125 
-135 KRGLWRVME
+135 
-144 KCMQKKPEERY
+144 
-155 ASAREVKKALRRL
+155 
-168 ERKQKG
+168 
-174 RKTLR
+174 
-179 IFAVFAFLTGG
+179 
-190 AAAVA
+190 
-195 SRMPWG
+195 
-201 QFPAADEWEEQGD
+201 
-214 LWFCGNPVEEGS
+214 
-226 LPNYQKAREAFLK
+226 
-239 ADHLSQAG
+239 
-247 RVEQELVEYCL
+247 
-258 ADDAAREKMQMEPLL
+258 
-273 AEFYDDTQQEPE
+273 
-285 KEKRCRR
+285 
-292 YLAVAGMYFSFS
+292 
-304 EELARENDTDA
+304 
-315 MRKGIEV
+315 
-322 LEKAAGENMEGKWE
+322 
-336 AVIWQRLADACYL
+336 
-349 GGKSGDGEREQ
+349 
-360 DWCQESFLYYERL
+360 
-373 LCSRQDGNRRKNL
+373 
-386 LRAAEL
+386 
-392 ALQFDM
+392 
-398 QEKTEPQR
+398 
-406 GSRNSG
+406 
-412 NGGGHFLSADQ
+412 
-423 KKMGGSRMRKKTICA
+423 MRKKTICA

-559 SGTEES
+559 SETEES

-580 DYEDAG
+580 DYEDTG

-643 KANTEKQEQ
+643 KSNTEKQEQ
-652 TEPGQSSP
+652 TGPGQSSP

-685 DDTPLQT
+685 DDIPLQT
-692 EESSPPPAETPSE
+692 EESSPPPAETPSK

-710 PSQIPPQIIA
+710 PSQIRPQIIA
-720 DFILSQIA
+720 DFVLSQIA

-837 PKGTHLLQSLRRLW
+837 PKGTRLLQSLRRLW

>member
-1 MELLES
+1 
-7 GTKSFLVMEA
+7 
-17 VNGKSIGQRM
+17 
-27 RKGERFSSREILKT
+27 
-41 GIALSGILCYL
+41 
-52 HAQNPP
+52 
-58 VFYRD
+58 
-63 LKPDNVMITE
+63 
-73 RGEIYLVDFGAAG
+73 
-86 TEETGVE
+86 
-93 VRYGTR
+93 
-99 GYAAPE
+99 
-105 QYNGKCDARSDLYAL
+105 
-120 GALLA
+120 
-125 AMAKHAKKRQ
+125 
-135 KRGLWRVME
+135 
-144 KCMQKKPEERY
+144 
-155 ASAREVKKALRRL
+155 
-168 ERKQKG
+168 
-174 RKTLR
+174 
-179 IFAVFAFLTGG
+179 
-190 AAAVA
+190 
-195 SRMPWG
+195 
-201 QFPAADEWEEQGD
+201 
-214 LWFCGNPVEEGS
+214 
-226 LPNYQKAREAFLK
+226 
-239 ADHLSQAG
+239 
-247 RVEQELVEYCL
+247 
-258 ADDAAREKMQMEPLL
+258 
-273 AEFYDDTQQEPE
+273 
-285 KEKRCRR
+285 
-292 YLAVAGMYFSFS
+292 
-304 EELARENDTDA
+304 
-315 MRKGIEV
+315 
-322 LEKAAGENMEGKWE
+322 
-336 AVIWQRLADACYL
+336 
-349 GGKSGDGEREQ
+349 
-360 DWCQESFLYYERL
+360 
-373 LCSRQDGNRRKNL
+373 
-386 LRAAEL
+386 
-392 ALQFDM
+392 
-398 QEKTEPQR
+398 
-406 GSRNSG
+406 
-412 NGGGHFLSADQ
+412 
-423 KKMGGSRMRKKTICA
+423 MRKKTICA
-438 MMTGFLAVQG
+438 MMTGFLAIQG

-460 EAASAVESVELEAEI
+460 EAASAVELEAEI

-503 PIEEKPEQEPEPPE
+503 PIEEKPEQEPETPE

-525 GKKETEEEKMLPPT
+525 GKKETEGEEKMLPPT

-551 WEETDTKE
+551 WEEEEKEISEDSESGKPEELPEEGDMGSGESESEEGCEETDTKE
-559 SGTEES
+559 SETEES

-571 FGEMDTEKP
+571 FGE
-580 DYEDAG
+580 
-586 SEKSGTENLMPEDSE
+586 
-601 PEKPDMEETKQE
+601 EETKQE

-622 NQTSETKAPEKEEP
+622 NQNSETKAPEKEEP

-643 KANTEKQEQ
+643 KSNTEKQEQ

-685 DDTPLQT
+685 DDIPLQT

-743 DTSVEI
+743 DTSVEV

-829 VSQRTSQK
+829 VSQRTSQR
-837 PKGTHLLQSLRRLW
+837 PKGTRLWQSLRRLW

>member
-1 MELLES
+1 
-7 GTKSFLVMEA
+7 
-17 VNGKSIGQRM
+17 
-27 RKGERFSSREILKT
+27 
-41 GIALSGILCYL
+41 
-52 HAQNPP
+52 
-58 VFYRD
+58 
-63 LKPDNVMITE
+63 
-73 RGEIYLVDFGAAG
+73 
-86 TEETGVE
+86 
-93 VRYGTR
+93 
-99 GYAAPE
+99 
-105 QYNGKCDARSDLYAL
+105 
-120 GALLA
+120 
-125 AMAKHAKKRQ
+125 
-135 KRGLWRVME
+135 
-144 KCMQKKPEERY
+144 
-155 ASAREVKKALRRL
+155 
-168 ERKQKG
+168 
-174 RKTLR
+174 
-179 IFAVFAFLTGG
+179 
-190 AAAVA
+190 
-195 SRMPWG
+195 
-201 QFPAADEWEEQGD
+201 
-214 LWFCGNPVEEGS
+214 
-226 LPNYQKAREAFLK
+226 
-239 ADHLSQAG
+239 
-247 RVEQELVEYCL
+247 
-258 ADDAAREKMQMEPLL
+258 
-273 AEFYDDTQQEPE
+273 
-285 KEKRCRR
+285 
-292 YLAVAGMYFSFS
+292 
-304 EELARENDTDA
+304 
-315 MRKGIEV
+315 
-322 LEKAAGENMEGKWE
+322 
-336 AVIWQRLADACYL
+336 
-349 GGKSGDGEREQ
+349 
-360 DWCQESFLYYERL
+360 
-373 LCSRQDGNRRKNL
+373 
-386 LRAAEL
+386 
-392 ALQFDM
+392 
-398 QEKTEPQR
+398 
-406 GSRNSG
+406 
-412 NGGGHFLSADQ
+412 
-423 KKMGGSRMRKKTICA
+423 

-525 GKKETEEEKMLPPT
+525 GKKETEGEEKMLPPT

-551 WEETDTKE
+551 WEEEEEEISEDSESGKPEELPEAGDMGSGESESEEGCEETDTKE
-559 SGTEES
+559 SETE
-565 DSERTD
+565 
-571 FGEMDTEKP
+571 
-580 DYEDAG
+580 
-586 SEKSGTENLMPEDSE
+586 
-601 PEKPDMEETKQE
+601 
-613 SPSTEKESE
+613 ESE

-643 KANTEKQEQ
+643 KSNTEKQEQ

-685 DDTPLQT
+685 DDIPLQT

-728 DEDFEAPNPLIIRPA
+728 DEDFEALNPLIIRPA
-743 DTSVEI
+743 DTSIEV

-837 PKGTHLLQSLRRLW
+837 PKGTRLWQSLRRLW

>member
-1 MELLES
+1 
-7 GTKSFLVMEA
+7 
-17 VNGKSIGQRM
+17 
-27 RKGERFSSREILKT
+27 
-41 GIALSGILCYL
+41 
-52 HAQNPP
+52 
-58 VFYRD
+58 
-63 LKPDNVMITE
+63 
-73 RGEIYLVDFGAAG
+73 
-86 TEETGVE
+86 
-93 VRYGTR
+93 
-99 GYAAPE
+99 
-105 QYNGKCDARSDLYAL
+105 
-120 GALLA
+120 
-125 AMAKHAKKRQ
+125 
-135 KRGLWRVME
+135 
-144 KCMQKKPEERY
+144 
-155 ASAREVKKALRRL
+155 
-168 ERKQKG
+168 
-174 RKTLR
+174 
-179 IFAVFAFLTGG
+179 
-190 AAAVA
+190 
-195 SRMPWG
+195 
-201 QFPAADEWEEQGD
+201 
-214 LWFCGNPVEEGS
+214 
-226 LPNYQKAREAFLK
+226 
-239 ADHLSQAG
+239 
-247 RVEQELVEYCL
+247 
-258 ADDAAREKMQMEPLL
+258 
-273 AEFYDDTQQEPE
+273 
-285 KEKRCRR
+285 
-292 YLAVAGMYFSFS
+292 
-304 EELARENDTDA
+304 
-315 MRKGIEV
+315 
-322 LEKAAGENMEGKWE
+322 
-336 AVIWQRLADACYL
+336 
-349 GGKSGDGEREQ
+349 
-360 DWCQESFLYYERL
+360 
-373 LCSRQDGNRRKNL
+373 
-386 LRAAEL
+386 
-392 ALQFDM
+392 
-398 QEKTEPQR
+398 
-406 GSRNSG
+406 
-412 NGGGHFLSADQ
+412 
-423 KKMGGSRMRKKTICA
+423 MRKKTICA

-559 SGTEES
+559 SETEES

-636 TVMPDAG
+636 TVMPDVG
-643 KANTEKQEQ
+643 KSNIEKQEQ

-685 DDTPLQT
+685 DDIPLQT

-837 PKGTHLLQSLRRLW
+837 PKGTRLWQSLRRLW

>member
-1 MELLES
+1 
-7 GTKSFLVMEA
+7 
-17 VNGKSIGQRM
+17 
-27 RKGERFSSREILKT
+27 
-41 GIALSGILCYL
+41 
-52 HAQNPP
+52 
-58 VFYRD
+58 
-63 LKPDNVMITE
+63 
-73 RGEIYLVDFGAAG
+73 
-86 TEETGVE
+86 
-93 VRYGTR
+93 
-99 GYAAPE
+99 
-105 QYNGKCDARSDLYAL
+105 
-120 GALLA
+120 
-125 AMAKHAKKRQ
+125 
-135 KRGLWRVME
+135 
-144 KCMQKKPEERY
+144 
-155 ASAREVKKALRRL
+155 
-168 ERKQKG
+168 
-174 RKTLR
+174 
-179 IFAVFAFLTGG
+179 
-190 AAAVA
+190 
-195 SRMPWG
+195 
-201 QFPAADEWEEQGD
+201 
-214 LWFCGNPVEEGS
+214 
-226 LPNYQKAREAFLK
+226 
-239 ADHLSQAG
+239 
-247 RVEQELVEYCL
+247 
-258 ADDAAREKMQMEPLL
+258 
-273 AEFYDDTQQEPE
+273 
-285 KEKRCRR
+285 
-292 YLAVAGMYFSFS
+292 
-304 EELARENDTDA
+304 
-315 MRKGIEV
+315 
-322 LEKAAGENMEGKWE
+322 
-336 AVIWQRLADACYL
+336 
-349 GGKSGDGEREQ
+349 
-360 DWCQESFLYYERL
+360 
-373 LCSRQDGNRRKNL
+373 
-386 LRAAEL
+386 
-392 ALQFDM
+392 
-398 QEKTEPQR
+398 
-406 GSRNSG
+406 
-412 NGGGHFLSADQ
+412 
-423 KKMGGSRMRKKTICA
+423 MRKKTICA
-438 MMTGFLAVQG
+438 MMTGFLAIQG

-460 EAASAVESVELEAEI
+460 EAASAVESVKLEAEI

-503 PIEEKPEQEPEPPE
+503 PIEEKPEQEPETPE

-525 GKKETEEEKMLPPT
+525 GKEETEGEEKMLPPT

-551 WEETDTKE
+551 WEEEEEEISEDSESGKPEELPEAGDMGSGESESEEGCEETDTKE
-559 SGTEES
+559 SETEES

-571 FGEMDTEKP
+571 FGE
-580 DYEDAG
+580 
-586 SEKSGTENLMPEDSE
+586 
-601 PEKPDMEETKQE
+601 EETKQE

-622 NQTSETKAPEKEEP
+622 NQNSETKAPEKEEP

-643 KANTEKQEQ
+643 KSNTEKQEQ

-671 PVAAATP
+671 PVAAAAP

-685 DDTPLQT
+685 DDIPLQT

-743 DTSVEI
+743 DTSVEV

-829 VSQRTSQK
+829 VSQRTSQR
-837 PKGTHLLQSLRRLW
+837 PKGTRLWQSLRRLW

>member
-1 MELLES
+1 
-7 GTKSFLVMEA
+7 
-17 VNGKSIGQRM
+17 
-27 RKGERFSSREILKT
+27 
-41 GIALSGILCYL
+41 
-52 HAQNPP
+52 
-58 VFYRD
+58 
-63 LKPDNVMITE
+63 
-73 RGEIYLVDFGAAG
+73 
-86 TEETGVE
+86 
-93 VRYGTR
+93 
-99 GYAAPE
+99 
-105 QYNGKCDARSDLYAL
+105 
-120 GALLA
+120 
-125 AMAKHAKKRQ
+125 
-135 KRGLWRVME
+135 
-144 KCMQKKPEERY
+144 
-155 ASAREVKKALRRL
+155 
-168 ERKQKG
+168 
-174 RKTLR
+174 
-179 IFAVFAFLTGG
+179 
-190 AAAVA
+190 
-195 SRMPWG
+195 
-201 QFPAADEWEEQGD
+201 
-214 LWFCGNPVEEGS
+214 
-226 LPNYQKAREAFLK
+226 
-239 ADHLSQAG
+239 
-247 RVEQELVEYCL
+247 
-258 ADDAAREKMQMEPLL
+258 
-273 AEFYDDTQQEPE
+273 
-285 KEKRCRR
+285 
-292 YLAVAGMYFSFS
+292 
-304 EELARENDTDA
+304 
-315 MRKGIEV
+315 
-322 LEKAAGENMEGKWE
+322 
-336 AVIWQRLADACYL
+336 
-349 GGKSGDGEREQ
+349 
-360 DWCQESFLYYERL
+360 
-373 LCSRQDGNRRKNL
+373 
-386 LRAAEL
+386 
-392 ALQFDM
+392 
-398 QEKTEPQR
+398 
-406 GSRNSG
+406 
-412 NGGGHFLSADQ
+412 
-423 KKMGGSRMRKKTICA
+423 MRKKTICA

-525 GKKETEEEKMLPPT
+525 GKKEKEGEEKMLPPT

-559 SGTEES
+559 SETEES

-586 SEKSGTENLMPEDSE
+586 SEKSGTENLMPEDPE

-643 KANTEKQEQ
+643 KSNTEKQEQ

-685 DDTPLQT
+685 DDIPLQT
-692 EESSPPPAETPSE
+692 EESSPPPVETPSE

-837 PKGTHLLQSLRRLW
+837 PKGTRLLQSLRRLW
-851 NLIRAIAE
+851 NLIRTIAE

>member
-1 MELLES
+1 
-7 GTKSFLVMEA
+7 
-17 VNGKSIGQRM
+17 
-27 RKGERFSSREILKT
+27 
-41 GIALSGILCYL
+41 
-52 HAQNPP
+52 
-58 VFYRD
+58 
-63 LKPDNVMITE
+63 
-73 RGEIYLVDFGAAG
+73 
-86 TEETGVE
+86 
-93 VRYGTR
+93 
-99 GYAAPE
+99 
-105 QYNGKCDARSDLYAL
+105 
-120 GALLA
+120 
-125 AMAKHAKKRQ
+125 
-135 KRGLWRVME
+135 
-144 KCMQKKPEERY
+144 
-155 ASAREVKKALRRL
+155 
-168 ERKQKG
+168 
-174 RKTLR
+174 
-179 IFAVFAFLTGG
+179 
-190 AAAVA
+190 
-195 SRMPWG
+195 
-201 QFPAADEWEEQGD
+201 
-214 LWFCGNPVEEGS
+214 
-226 LPNYQKAREAFLK
+226 
-239 ADHLSQAG
+239 
-247 RVEQELVEYCL
+247 
-258 ADDAAREKMQMEPLL
+258 
-273 AEFYDDTQQEPE
+273 
-285 KEKRCRR
+285 
-292 YLAVAGMYFSFS
+292 
-304 EELARENDTDA
+304 
-315 MRKGIEV
+315 
-322 LEKAAGENMEGKWE
+322 
-336 AVIWQRLADACYL
+336 
-349 GGKSGDGEREQ
+349 
-360 DWCQESFLYYERL
+360 
-373 LCSRQDGNRRKNL
+373 
-386 LRAAEL
+386 
-392 ALQFDM
+392 
-398 QEKTEPQR
+398 
-406 GSRNSG
+406 
-412 NGGGHFLSADQ
+412 
-423 KKMGGSRMRKKTICA
+423 
-438 MMTGFLAVQG
+438 MMTGFLAIQG

-503 PIEEKPEQEPEPPE
+503 PIEEKPEQEPETPE

-525 GKKETEEEKMLPPT
+525 GKKETEGEEKMLPPT
-539 VIPDPEKEPAER
+539 VIPDPEKEPAES
-551 WEETDTKE
+551 WEEEEKEISEDSESGKPEELPEEGDKGSGESESEEGCEETDTKE
-559 SGTEES
+559 SETEES

-571 FGEMDTEKP
+571 FGE
-580 DYEDAG
+580 
-586 SEKSGTENLMPEDSE
+586 
-601 PEKPDMEETKQE
+601 EETKQE

-622 NQTSETKAPEKEEP
+622 NQNSETKAPEKEEP

-643 KANTEKQEQ
+643 KSNTEKQEQ

-685 DDTPLQT
+685 DDIPLQT

-743 DTSVEI
+743 DTSVEV

-782 KENKICLK
+782 KENKLCLK

-837 PKGTHLLQSLRRLW
+837 PKETRLWQSLRRLW

>member
-1 MELLES
+1 
-7 GTKSFLVMEA
+7 
-17 VNGKSIGQRM
+17 
-27 RKGERFSSREILKT
+27 
-41 GIALSGILCYL
+41 
-52 HAQNPP
+52 
-58 VFYRD
+58 
-63 LKPDNVMITE
+63 
-73 RGEIYLVDFGAAG
+73 
-86 TEETGVE
+86 
-93 VRYGTR
+93 
-99 GYAAPE
+99 
-105 QYNGKCDARSDLYAL
+105 
-120 GALLA
+120 
-125 AMAKHAKKRQ
+125 
-135 KRGLWRVME
+135 
-144 KCMQKKPEERY
+144 
-155 ASAREVKKALRRL
+155 
-168 ERKQKG
+168 
-174 RKTLR
+174 
-179 IFAVFAFLTGG
+179 
-190 AAAVA
+190 
-195 SRMPWG
+195 
-201 QFPAADEWEEQGD
+201 
-214 LWFCGNPVEEGS
+214 
-226 LPNYQKAREAFLK
+226 
-239 ADHLSQAG
+239 
-247 RVEQELVEYCL
+247 
-258 ADDAAREKMQMEPLL
+258 
-273 AEFYDDTQQEPE
+273 
-285 KEKRCRR
+285 
-292 YLAVAGMYFSFS
+292 
-304 EELARENDTDA
+304 
-315 MRKGIEV
+315 
-322 LEKAAGENMEGKWE
+322 
-336 AVIWQRLADACYL
+336 
-349 GGKSGDGEREQ
+349 
-360 DWCQESFLYYERL
+360 
-373 LCSRQDGNRRKNL
+373 
-386 LRAAEL
+386 
-392 ALQFDM
+392 
-398 QEKTEPQR
+398 
-406 GSRNSG
+406 
-412 NGGGHFLSADQ
+412 
-423 KKMGGSRMRKKTICA
+423 
-438 MMTGFLAVQG
+438 MMTGFLAIQG

-460 EAASAVESVELEAEI
+460 EAASAVESVKLEAEI

-503 PIEEKPEQEPEPPE
+503 PIEEKPEQEPETPE

-525 GKKETEEEKMLPPT
+525 GKKETEGEEKMLPPT

-551 WEETDTKE
+551 WEEEEKEISEDSESGKPEELPEEGDMGSGESESEEGCEETDTKE
-559 SGTEES
+559 SETEES

-571 FGEMDTEKP
+571 FGE
-580 DYEDAG
+580 
-586 SEKSGTENLMPEDSE
+586 
-601 PEKPDMEETKQE
+601 EETKQE

-622 NQTSETKAPEKEEP
+622 NQNSETKAPEKEEP

-643 KANTEKQEQ
+643 KSNTEKQEQ

-685 DDTPLQT
+685 DDIPLQT

-743 DTSVEI
+743 DTSVEV

-829 VSQRTSQK
+829 VSQRTSQR
-837 PKGTHLLQSLRRLW
+837 PKGTRLWQSLRRLW

>member
-1 MELLES
+1 
-7 GTKSFLVMEA
+7 
-17 VNGKSIGQRM
+17 
-27 RKGERFSSREILKT
+27 
-41 GIALSGILCYL
+41 
-52 HAQNPP
+52 
-58 VFYRD
+58 
-63 LKPDNVMITE
+63 
-73 RGEIYLVDFGAAG
+73 
-86 TEETGVE
+86 
-93 VRYGTR
+93 
-99 GYAAPE
+99 
-105 QYNGKCDARSDLYAL
+105 
-120 GALLA
+120 
-125 AMAKHAKKRQ
+125 
-135 KRGLWRVME
+135 
-144 KCMQKKPEERY
+144 
-155 ASAREVKKALRRL
+155 
-168 ERKQKG
+168 
-174 RKTLR
+174 
-179 IFAVFAFLTGG
+179 
-190 AAAVA
+190 
-195 SRMPWG
+195 
-201 QFPAADEWEEQGD
+201 
-214 LWFCGNPVEEGS
+214 
-226 LPNYQKAREAFLK
+226 
-239 ADHLSQAG
+239 
-247 RVEQELVEYCL
+247 
-258 ADDAAREKMQMEPLL
+258 
-273 AEFYDDTQQEPE
+273 
-285 KEKRCRR
+285 
-292 YLAVAGMYFSFS
+292 
-304 EELARENDTDA
+304 
-315 MRKGIEV
+315 
-322 LEKAAGENMEGKWE
+322 
-336 AVIWQRLADACYL
+336 
-349 GGKSGDGEREQ
+349 
-360 DWCQESFLYYERL
+360 
-373 LCSRQDGNRRKNL
+373 
-386 LRAAEL
+386 
-392 ALQFDM
+392 
-398 QEKTEPQR
+398 
-406 GSRNSG
+406 
-412 NGGGHFLSADQ
+412 
-423 KKMGGSRMRKKTICA
+423 

-448 IEVHAETQQTTG
+448 IEVHAETQQTTS

-475 IENSDVT
+475 IGNSDVT

-517 EKTDPAET
+517 EKTDPVET

-559 SGTEES
+559 SETEES

-580 DYEDAG
+580 DYEDTG
-586 SEKSGTENLMPEDSE
+586 SEKSGTENLMPEDPE

-643 KANTEKQEQ
+643 KSNTEKQEQ
-652 TEPGQSSP
+652 TGPGQSSP

-685 DDTPLQT
+685 DDIPLQT
-692 EESSPPPAETPSE
+692 EESSPPPAEIPSE

-710 PSQIPPQIIA
+710 PSQIRPQIIA
-720 DFILSQIA
+720 DFVLSQIA
-728 DEDFEAPNPLIIRPA
+728 DEDFEAPIPLIIRPA

-755 EILLE
+755 EILFE

-790 AESLS
+790 AGSLS

-837 PKGTHLLQSLRRLW
+837 PKGTRLWQSLRRLW

>member
-1 MELLES
+1 
-7 GTKSFLVMEA
+7 
-17 VNGKSIGQRM
+17 
-27 RKGERFSSREILKT
+27 
-41 GIALSGILCYL
+41 
-52 HAQNPP
+52 
-58 VFYRD
+58 
-63 LKPDNVMITE
+63 
-73 RGEIYLVDFGAAG
+73 
-86 TEETGVE
+86 
-93 VRYGTR
+93 
-99 GYAAPE
+99 
-105 QYNGKCDARSDLYAL
+105 
-120 GALLA
+120 
-125 AMAKHAKKRQ
+125 
-135 KRGLWRVME
+135 
-144 KCMQKKPEERY
+144 
-155 ASAREVKKALRRL
+155 
-168 ERKQKG
+168 
-174 RKTLR
+174 
-179 IFAVFAFLTGG
+179 
-190 AAAVA
+190 
-195 SRMPWG
+195 
-201 QFPAADEWEEQGD
+201 
-214 LWFCGNPVEEGS
+214 
-226 LPNYQKAREAFLK
+226 
-239 ADHLSQAG
+239 
-247 RVEQELVEYCL
+247 
-258 ADDAAREKMQMEPLL
+258 
-273 AEFYDDTQQEPE
+273 
-285 KEKRCRR
+285 
-292 YLAVAGMYFSFS
+292 
-304 EELARENDTDA
+304 
-315 MRKGIEV
+315 
-322 LEKAAGENMEGKWE
+322 
-336 AVIWQRLADACYL
+336 
-349 GGKSGDGEREQ
+349 
-360 DWCQESFLYYERL
+360 
-373 LCSRQDGNRRKNL
+373 
-386 LRAAEL
+386 
-392 ALQFDM
+392 
-398 QEKTEPQR
+398 
-406 GSRNSG
+406 
-412 NGGGHFLSADQ
+412 
-423 KKMGGSRMRKKTICA
+423 MRKKTICA

-489 PEELLPDEKSEEEP
+489 LEELLPDEKSEEEP

-517 EKTDPAET
+517 EKTDPAEI
-525 GKKETEEEKMLPPT
+525 GKKETEGEEKMLPPT

-551 WEETDTKE
+551 WEEEEEEISEDSESGKPEELPEAGDMGSGESESEEGCEETDTKE
-559 SGTEES
+559 SETEES

-580 DYEDAG
+580 DYEDTG
-586 SEKSGTENLMPEDSE
+586 SEKSGTENLMPEDPE

-643 KANTEKQEQ
+643 KSNTEKQEQ

-685 DDTPLQT
+685 DDIPLQT

-720 DFILSQIA
+720 DFILSQMA
-728 DEDFEAPNPLIIRPA
+728 DEEFEAPNPLIIRPA
-743 DTSVEI
+743 DNSVEI

-837 PKGTHLLQSLRRLW
+837 PKGTRLWQSLRHLW

>member
-1 MELLES
+1 
-7 GTKSFLVMEA
+7 
-17 VNGKSIGQRM
+17 
-27 RKGERFSSREILKT
+27 
-41 GIALSGILCYL
+41 
-52 HAQNPP
+52 
-58 VFYRD
+58 
-63 LKPDNVMITE
+63 
-73 RGEIYLVDFGAAG
+73 
-86 TEETGVE
+86 
-93 VRYGTR
+93 
-99 GYAAPE
+99 
-105 QYNGKCDARSDLYAL
+105 
-120 GALLA
+120 
-125 AMAKHAKKRQ
+125 
-135 KRGLWRVME
+135 
-144 KCMQKKPEERY
+144 
-155 ASAREVKKALRRL
+155 
-168 ERKQKG
+168 
-174 RKTLR
+174 
-179 IFAVFAFLTGG
+179 
-190 AAAVA
+190 
-195 SRMPWG
+195 
-201 QFPAADEWEEQGD
+201 
-214 LWFCGNPVEEGS
+214 
-226 LPNYQKAREAFLK
+226 
-239 ADHLSQAG
+239 
-247 RVEQELVEYCL
+247 
-258 ADDAAREKMQMEPLL
+258 
-273 AEFYDDTQQEPE
+273 
-285 KEKRCRR
+285 
-292 YLAVAGMYFSFS
+292 
-304 EELARENDTDA
+304 
-315 MRKGIEV
+315 
-322 LEKAAGENMEGKWE
+322 
-336 AVIWQRLADACYL
+336 
-349 GGKSGDGEREQ
+349 
-360 DWCQESFLYYERL
+360 
-373 LCSRQDGNRRKNL
+373 
-386 LRAAEL
+386 
-392 ALQFDM
+392 
-398 QEKTEPQR
+398 
-406 GSRNSG
+406 
-412 NGGGHFLSADQ
+412 
-423 KKMGGSRMRKKTICA
+423 

-525 GKKETEEEKMLPPT
+525 GKKEKEGEEKMLPPT

-559 SGTEES
+559 SETEES

-586 SEKSGTENLMPEDSE
+586 SEKSGTENLMPEDPE

-636 TVMPDAG
+636 TVMPDVG
-643 KANTEKQEQ
+643 KSNIEKQEQ

-685 DDTPLQT
+685 DDIPLQT

-837 PKGTHLLQSLRRLW
+837 PKGTRLLQSLRRLW

>member
-1 MELLES
+1 
-7 GTKSFLVMEA
+7 
-17 VNGKSIGQRM
+17 
-27 RKGERFSSREILKT
+27 
-41 GIALSGILCYL
+41 
-52 HAQNPP
+52 
-58 VFYRD
+58 
-63 LKPDNVMITE
+63 
-73 RGEIYLVDFGAAG
+73 
-86 TEETGVE
+86 
-93 VRYGTR
+93 
-99 GYAAPE
+99 
-105 QYNGKCDARSDLYAL
+105 
-120 GALLA
+120 
-125 AMAKHAKKRQ
+125 
-135 KRGLWRVME
+135 
-144 KCMQKKPEERY
+144 
-155 ASAREVKKALRRL
+155 
-168 ERKQKG
+168 
-174 RKTLR
+174 
-179 IFAVFAFLTGG
+179 
-190 AAAVA
+190 
-195 SRMPWG
+195 
-201 QFPAADEWEEQGD
+201 
-214 LWFCGNPVEEGS
+214 
-226 LPNYQKAREAFLK
+226 
-239 ADHLSQAG
+239 
-247 RVEQELVEYCL
+247 
-258 ADDAAREKMQMEPLL
+258 
-273 AEFYDDTQQEPE
+273 
-285 KEKRCRR
+285 
-292 YLAVAGMYFSFS
+292 
-304 EELARENDTDA
+304 
-315 MRKGIEV
+315 
-322 LEKAAGENMEGKWE
+322 
-336 AVIWQRLADACYL
+336 
-349 GGKSGDGEREQ
+349 
-360 DWCQESFLYYERL
+360 
-373 LCSRQDGNRRKNL
+373 
-386 LRAAEL
+386 
-392 ALQFDM
+392 
-398 QEKTEPQR
+398 
-406 GSRNSG
+406 
-412 NGGGHFLSADQ
+412 
-423 KKMGGSRMRKKTICA
+423 MRKKTICA

-525 GKKETEEEKMLPPT
+525 GKKETEGEEKMLPPT
-539 VIPDPEKEPAER
+539 VIPDPEKEPAEK
-551 WEETDTKE
+551 WEEEEEEISEDSESGKPEELPEAGDMGSEESESEEGCEETDTKE
-559 SGTEES
+559 SETEES

-571 FGEMDTEKP
+571 FGE
-580 DYEDAG
+580 
-586 SEKSGTENLMPEDSE
+586 
-601 PEKPDMEETKQE
+601 EETKQE

-622 NQTSETKAPEKEEP
+622 NQNSETKAPEKEEP

-643 KANTEKQEQ
+643 KSNTEKQEQ

-685 DDTPLQT
+685 DDIPLQT

-728 DEDFEAPNPLIIRPA
+728 DEDFEAPNPLTIRPA
-743 DTSVEI
+743 DTSVEV

-829 VSQRTSQK
+829 VSQRTSQR
-837 PKGTHLLQSLRRLW
+837 PKGTRLWQSLRRLW

>member
-1 MELLES
+1 
-7 GTKSFLVMEA
+7 
-17 VNGKSIGQRM
+17 
-27 RKGERFSSREILKT
+27 
-41 GIALSGILCYL
+41 
-52 HAQNPP
+52 
-58 VFYRD
+58 
-63 LKPDNVMITE
+63 
-73 RGEIYLVDFGAAG
+73 
-86 TEETGVE
+86 
-93 VRYGTR
+93 
-99 GYAAPE
+99 
-105 QYNGKCDARSDLYAL
+105 
-120 GALLA
+120 
-125 AMAKHAKKRQ
+125 
-135 KRGLWRVME
+135 
-144 KCMQKKPEERY
+144 
-155 ASAREVKKALRRL
+155 
-168 ERKQKG
+168 
-174 RKTLR
+174 
-179 IFAVFAFLTGG
+179 
-190 AAAVA
+190 
-195 SRMPWG
+195 
-201 QFPAADEWEEQGD
+201 
-214 LWFCGNPVEEGS
+214 
-226 LPNYQKAREAFLK
+226 
-239 ADHLSQAG
+239 
-247 RVEQELVEYCL
+247 
-258 ADDAAREKMQMEPLL
+258 
-273 AEFYDDTQQEPE
+273 
-285 KEKRCRR
+285 
-292 YLAVAGMYFSFS
+292 
-304 EELARENDTDA
+304 
-315 MRKGIEV
+315 
-322 LEKAAGENMEGKWE
+322 
-336 AVIWQRLADACYL
+336 
-349 GGKSGDGEREQ
+349 
-360 DWCQESFLYYERL
+360 
-373 LCSRQDGNRRKNL
+373 
-386 LRAAEL
+386 
-392 ALQFDM
+392 
-398 QEKTEPQR
+398 
-406 GSRNSG
+406 
-412 NGGGHFLSADQ
+412 
-423 KKMGGSRMRKKTICA
+423 

-525 GKKETEEEKMLPPT
+525 GKKEKEGEEKMLPPT

-551 WEETDTKE
+551 WEEEEKEISEDSESGKPGELPEAGDMGSGESESEEGCEETDTKE
-559 SGTEES
+559 SETE
-565 DSERTD
+565 
-571 FGEMDTEKP
+571 
-580 DYEDAG
+580 
-586 SEKSGTENLMPEDSE
+586 
-601 PEKPDMEETKQE
+601 
-613 SPSTEKESE
+613 ESE

-643 KANTEKQEQ
+643 KSHTEKQEQ
-652 TEPGQSSP
+652 TGPGQSSP

-685 DDTPLQT
+685 DDIPLQT
-692 EESSPPPAETPSE
+692 EESSPPPAETPSK

-710 PSQIPPQIIA
+710 PSQIRPQIIA
-720 DFILSQIA
+720 DFVLSQIA

-837 PKGTHLLQSLRRLW
+837 PKGTRLLQSLRRLW

>member
-1 MELLES
+1 
-7 GTKSFLVMEA
+7 
-17 VNGKSIGQRM
+17 
-27 RKGERFSSREILKT
+27 
-41 GIALSGILCYL
+41 
-52 HAQNPP
+52 
-58 VFYRD
+58 
-63 LKPDNVMITE
+63 
-73 RGEIYLVDFGAAG
+73 
-86 TEETGVE
+86 
-93 VRYGTR
+93 
-99 GYAAPE
+99 
-105 QYNGKCDARSDLYAL
+105 
-120 GALLA
+120 
-125 AMAKHAKKRQ
+125 
-135 KRGLWRVME
+135 
-144 KCMQKKPEERY
+144 
-155 ASAREVKKALRRL
+155 
-168 ERKQKG
+168 
-174 RKTLR
+174 
-179 IFAVFAFLTGG
+179 
-190 AAAVA
+190 
-195 SRMPWG
+195 
-201 QFPAADEWEEQGD
+201 
-214 LWFCGNPVEEGS
+214 
-226 LPNYQKAREAFLK
+226 
-239 ADHLSQAG
+239 
-247 RVEQELVEYCL
+247 
-258 ADDAAREKMQMEPLL
+258 
-273 AEFYDDTQQEPE
+273 
-285 KEKRCRR
+285 
-292 YLAVAGMYFSFS
+292 
-304 EELARENDTDA
+304 
-315 MRKGIEV
+315 
-322 LEKAAGENMEGKWE
+322 
-336 AVIWQRLADACYL
+336 
-349 GGKSGDGEREQ
+349 
-360 DWCQESFLYYERL
+360 
-373 LCSRQDGNRRKNL
+373 
-386 LRAAEL
+386 
-392 ALQFDM
+392 
-398 QEKTEPQR
+398 
-406 GSRNSG
+406 
-412 NGGGHFLSADQ
+412 
-423 KKMGGSRMRKKTICA
+423 

-525 GKKETEEEKMLPPT
+525 GKKEKEGEEKMLPPT

-559 SGTEES
+559 SETEES

-685 DDTPLQT
+685 DDIPLQT
-692 EESSPPPAETPSE
+692 EESSPPPAETPSK

-710 PSQIPPQIIA
+710 PSQIRPQIIA
-720 DFILSQIA
+720 DFVLSQIA

-820 NVKPKTSTL
+820 NVKPKTCTL

-837 PKGTHLLQSLRRLW
+837 PKGTRLLQSLRRLW
-851 NLIRAIAE
+851 NLIRTIAE

>member
-1 MELLES
+1 
-7 GTKSFLVMEA
+7 
-17 VNGKSIGQRM
+17 
-27 RKGERFSSREILKT
+27 
-41 GIALSGILCYL
+41 
-52 HAQNPP
+52 
-58 VFYRD
+58 
-63 LKPDNVMITE
+63 
-73 RGEIYLVDFGAAG
+73 
-86 TEETGVE
+86 
-93 VRYGTR
+93 
-99 GYAAPE
+99 
-105 QYNGKCDARSDLYAL
+105 
-120 GALLA
+120 
-125 AMAKHAKKRQ
+125 
-135 KRGLWRVME
+135 
-144 KCMQKKPEERY
+144 
-155 ASAREVKKALRRL
+155 
-168 ERKQKG
+168 
-174 RKTLR
+174 
-179 IFAVFAFLTGG
+179 
-190 AAAVA
+190 
-195 SRMPWG
+195 
-201 QFPAADEWEEQGD
+201 
-214 LWFCGNPVEEGS
+214 
-226 LPNYQKAREAFLK
+226 
-239 ADHLSQAG
+239 
-247 RVEQELVEYCL
+247 
-258 ADDAAREKMQMEPLL
+258 
-273 AEFYDDTQQEPE
+273 
-285 KEKRCRR
+285 
-292 YLAVAGMYFSFS
+292 
-304 EELARENDTDA
+304 
-315 MRKGIEV
+315 
-322 LEKAAGENMEGKWE
+322 
-336 AVIWQRLADACYL
+336 
-349 GGKSGDGEREQ
+349 
-360 DWCQESFLYYERL
+360 
-373 LCSRQDGNRRKNL
+373 
-386 LRAAEL
+386 
-392 ALQFDM
+392 
-398 QEKTEPQR
+398 
-406 GSRNSG
+406 
-412 NGGGHFLSADQ
+412 
-423 KKMGGSRMRKKTICA
+423 MRKKTICA
-438 MMTGFLAVQG
+438 MMTGFLAIQG

-503 PIEEKPEQEPEPPE
+503 PIEEKPEQEPETPE

-525 GKKETEEEKMLPPT
+525 GKKETEGEEKMLPPT

-551 WEETDTKE
+551 WEEEEKEISEDSESGKPEELPEEGDMGSGESESEEGCEETDTKE
-559 SGTEES
+559 SETEES

-571 FGEMDTEKP
+571 FGE
-580 DYEDAG
+580 
-586 SEKSGTENLMPEDSE
+586 
-601 PEKPDMEETKQE
+601 EETKQE

-622 NQTSETKAPEKEEP
+622 NQNSETKAPEKEEP

-643 KANTEKQEQ
+643 KSNTEKQEQ

-685 DDTPLQT
+685 DDIPLQT

-743 DTSVEI
+743 DTSVEV

-782 KENKICLK
+782 KENKLCLK

-829 VSQRTSQK
+829 VSQRTSQR
-837 PKGTHLLQSLRRLW
+837 PKGTRLWQSLRHLW

-859 IQNQTTRYLRALCR
+859 IQNQTTRYLRVLCR

>member
-1 MELLES
+1 
-7 GTKSFLVMEA
+7 
-17 VNGKSIGQRM
+17 
-27 RKGERFSSREILKT
+27 
-41 GIALSGILCYL
+41 
-52 HAQNPP
+52 
-58 VFYRD
+58 
-63 LKPDNVMITE
+63 
-73 RGEIYLVDFGAAG
+73 
-86 TEETGVE
+86 
-93 VRYGTR
+93 
-99 GYAAPE
+99 
-105 QYNGKCDARSDLYAL
+105 
-120 GALLA
+120 
-125 AMAKHAKKRQ
+125 
-135 KRGLWRVME
+135 
-144 KCMQKKPEERY
+144 
-155 ASAREVKKALRRL
+155 
-168 ERKQKG
+168 
-174 RKTLR
+174 
-179 IFAVFAFLTGG
+179 
-190 AAAVA
+190 
-195 SRMPWG
+195 
-201 QFPAADEWEEQGD
+201 
-214 LWFCGNPVEEGS
+214 
-226 LPNYQKAREAFLK
+226 
-239 ADHLSQAG
+239 
-247 RVEQELVEYCL
+247 
-258 ADDAAREKMQMEPLL
+258 
-273 AEFYDDTQQEPE
+273 
-285 KEKRCRR
+285 
-292 YLAVAGMYFSFS
+292 
-304 EELARENDTDA
+304 
-315 MRKGIEV
+315 
-322 LEKAAGENMEGKWE
+322 
-336 AVIWQRLADACYL
+336 
-349 GGKSGDGEREQ
+349 
-360 DWCQESFLYYERL
+360 
-373 LCSRQDGNRRKNL
+373 
-386 LRAAEL
+386 
-392 ALQFDM
+392 
-398 QEKTEPQR
+398 
-406 GSRNSG
+406 
-412 NGGGHFLSADQ
+412 
-423 KKMGGSRMRKKTICA
+423 MRKKTICA
-438 MMTGFLAVQG
+438 MMTGFLAIQG

-525 GKKETEEEKMLPPT
+525 GKKETEGEEKMLPPT

-551 WEETDTKE
+551 WEEEEKEISEDSESGKPEELPEEGDMGSGESESEEGCEETDTKE
-559 SGTEES
+559 SETEES

-571 FGEMDTEKP
+571 FGE
-580 DYEDAG
+580 
-586 SEKSGTENLMPEDSE
+586 
-601 PEKPDMEETKQE
+601 EETKQE

-622 NQTSETKAPEKEEP
+622 NQNSETKAPEKEEP

-643 KANTEKQEQ
+643 KSNTEKQEQ

-685 DDTPLQT
+685 DDIPLQT

-743 DTSVEI
+743 DTSVEV

-829 VSQRTSQK
+829 VSQRTSQR
-837 PKGTHLLQSLRRLW
+837 PKGTRLWQSLRRLW

>member
-1 MELLES
+1 
-7 GTKSFLVMEA
+7 
-17 VNGKSIGQRM
+17 
-27 RKGERFSSREILKT
+27 
-41 GIALSGILCYL
+41 
-52 HAQNPP
+52 
-58 VFYRD
+58 
-63 LKPDNVMITE
+63 
-73 RGEIYLVDFGAAG
+73 
-86 TEETGVE
+86 
-93 VRYGTR
+93 
-99 GYAAPE
+99 
-105 QYNGKCDARSDLYAL
+105 
-120 GALLA
+120 
-125 AMAKHAKKRQ
+125 
-135 KRGLWRVME
+135 
-144 KCMQKKPEERY
+144 
-155 ASAREVKKALRRL
+155 
-168 ERKQKG
+168 
-174 RKTLR
+174 
-179 IFAVFAFLTGG
+179 
-190 AAAVA
+190 
-195 SRMPWG
+195 
-201 QFPAADEWEEQGD
+201 
-214 LWFCGNPVEEGS
+214 
-226 LPNYQKAREAFLK
+226 
-239 ADHLSQAG
+239 
-247 RVEQELVEYCL
+247 
-258 ADDAAREKMQMEPLL
+258 
-273 AEFYDDTQQEPE
+273 
-285 KEKRCRR
+285 
-292 YLAVAGMYFSFS
+292 
-304 EELARENDTDA
+304 
-315 MRKGIEV
+315 
-322 LEKAAGENMEGKWE
+322 
-336 AVIWQRLADACYL
+336 
-349 GGKSGDGEREQ
+349 
-360 DWCQESFLYYERL
+360 
-373 LCSRQDGNRRKNL
+373 
-386 LRAAEL
+386 
-392 ALQFDM
+392 
-398 QEKTEPQR
+398 
-406 GSRNSG
+406 
-412 NGGGHFLSADQ
+412 
-423 KKMGGSRMRKKTICA
+423 MRKKTICA

-489 PEELLPDEKSEEEP
+489 PEELLPDEKSEEE
-503 PIEEKPEQEPEPPE
+503 
-517 EKTDPAET
+517 
-525 GKKETEEEKMLPPT
+525 KMLPPT

-559 SGTEES
+559 SETEES

-586 SEKSGTENLMPEDSE
+586 SEKSGTENLMPEDPE

-643 KANTEKQEQ
+643 KSNTEKQEQ
-652 TEPGQSSP
+652 TGPGQSSP

-685 DDTPLQT
+685 DDIPLQT
-692 EESSPPPAETPSE
+692 EESSPPPAETPSK

-710 PSQIPPQIIA
+710 PSQIRPQIIA
-720 DFILSQIA
+720 DFVLSQIA

-837 PKGTHLLQSLRRLW
+837 PKGTRLLQSLRRLW

>member
-1 MELLES
+1 
-7 GTKSFLVMEA
+7 
-17 VNGKSIGQRM
+17 
-27 RKGERFSSREILKT
+27 
-41 GIALSGILCYL
+41 
-52 HAQNPP
+52 
-58 VFYRD
+58 
-63 LKPDNVMITE
+63 
-73 RGEIYLVDFGAAG
+73 
-86 TEETGVE
+86 
-93 VRYGTR
+93 
-99 GYAAPE
+99 
-105 QYNGKCDARSDLYAL
+105 
-120 GALLA
+120 
-125 AMAKHAKKRQ
+125 
-135 KRGLWRVME
+135 
-144 KCMQKKPEERY
+144 
-155 ASAREVKKALRRL
+155 
-168 ERKQKG
+168 
-174 RKTLR
+174 
-179 IFAVFAFLTGG
+179 
-190 AAAVA
+190 
-195 SRMPWG
+195 
-201 QFPAADEWEEQGD
+201 
-214 LWFCGNPVEEGS
+214 
-226 LPNYQKAREAFLK
+226 
-239 ADHLSQAG
+239 
-247 RVEQELVEYCL
+247 
-258 ADDAAREKMQMEPLL
+258 
-273 AEFYDDTQQEPE
+273 
-285 KEKRCRR
+285 
-292 YLAVAGMYFSFS
+292 
-304 EELARENDTDA
+304 
-315 MRKGIEV
+315 
-322 LEKAAGENMEGKWE
+322 
-336 AVIWQRLADACYL
+336 
-349 GGKSGDGEREQ
+349 
-360 DWCQESFLYYERL
+360 
-373 LCSRQDGNRRKNL
+373 
-386 LRAAEL
+386 
-392 ALQFDM
+392 
-398 QEKTEPQR
+398 
-406 GSRNSG
+406 
-412 NGGGHFLSADQ
+412 
-423 KKMGGSRMRKKTICA
+423 
-438 MMTGFLAVQG
+438 
-448 IEVHAETQQTTG
+448 
-460 EAASAVESVELEAEI
+460 
-475 IENSDVT
+475 
-482 DADGKAG
+482 
-489 PEELLPDEKSEEEP
+489 
-503 PIEEKPEQEPEPPE
+503 
-517 EKTDPAET
+517 
-525 GKKETEEEKMLPPT
+525 MLPPT
-539 VIPDPEKEPAER
+539 VVPDPEKEPAER
-551 WEETDTKE
+551 WEEEEEEISEDSESGKPEELPEAGDMGSGESESEEGCEETDTKE
-559 SGTEES
+559 SETEES

-586 SEKSGTENLMPEDSE
+586 SEKSRMENLMPEDPE

-643 KANTEKQEQ
+643 KSNTEKQEQ

-837 PKGTHLLQSLRRLW
+837 PKGTRLLQSLRRLW

>member
-1 MELLES
+1 
-7 GTKSFLVMEA
+7 
-17 VNGKSIGQRM
+17 
-27 RKGERFSSREILKT
+27 
-41 GIALSGILCYL
+41 
-52 HAQNPP
+52 
-58 VFYRD
+58 
-63 LKPDNVMITE
+63 
-73 RGEIYLVDFGAAG
+73 
-86 TEETGVE
+86 
-93 VRYGTR
+93 
-99 GYAAPE
+99 
-105 QYNGKCDARSDLYAL
+105 
-120 GALLA
+120 
-125 AMAKHAKKRQ
+125 
-135 KRGLWRVME
+135 
-144 KCMQKKPEERY
+144 
-155 ASAREVKKALRRL
+155 
-168 ERKQKG
+168 
-174 RKTLR
+174 
-179 IFAVFAFLTGG
+179 
-190 AAAVA
+190 
-195 SRMPWG
+195 
-201 QFPAADEWEEQGD
+201 
-214 LWFCGNPVEEGS
+214 
-226 LPNYQKAREAFLK
+226 
-239 ADHLSQAG
+239 
-247 RVEQELVEYCL
+247 
-258 ADDAAREKMQMEPLL
+258 
-273 AEFYDDTQQEPE
+273 
-285 KEKRCRR
+285 
-292 YLAVAGMYFSFS
+292 
-304 EELARENDTDA
+304 
-315 MRKGIEV
+315 
-322 LEKAAGENMEGKWE
+322 
-336 AVIWQRLADACYL
+336 
-349 GGKSGDGEREQ
+349 
-360 DWCQESFLYYERL
+360 
-373 LCSRQDGNRRKNL
+373 
-386 LRAAEL
+386 
-392 ALQFDM
+392 
-398 QEKTEPQR
+398 
-406 GSRNSG
+406 
-412 NGGGHFLSADQ
+412 
-423 KKMGGSRMRKKTICA
+423 

-448 IEVHAETQQTTG
+448 IEVHAETQQATG

-475 IENSDVT
+475 TENSDVT

-503 PIEEKPEQEPEPPE
+503 PIEEKTEQEPEPPE

-525 GKKETEEEKMLPPT
+525 GKKETEGEEKMLPPT

-551 WEETDTKE
+551 WEEEEEEISEDSESGKPEELPGAGDMGSGESESEEGCEETDTKE
-559 SGTEES
+559 SETE
-565 DSERTD
+565 
-571 FGEMDTEKP
+571 
-580 DYEDAG
+580 
-586 SEKSGTENLMPEDSE
+586 
-601 PEKPDMEETKQE
+601 
-613 SPSTEKESE
+613 ESE

-643 KANTEKQEQ
+643 KSNTEKQEQ

-685 DDTPLQT
+685 DDIPLQT

-728 DEDFEAPNPLIIRPA
+728 DEDFEALNPLIIRPA
-743 DTSVEI
+743 DTSVEV

-829 VSQRTSQK
+829 VSQRTSQR
-837 PKGTHLLQSLRRLW
+837 PKGTRLWQSLRRLW

>member
-1 MELLES
+1 
-7 GTKSFLVMEA
+7 
-17 VNGKSIGQRM
+17 
-27 RKGERFSSREILKT
+27 
-41 GIALSGILCYL
+41 
-52 HAQNPP
+52 
-58 VFYRD
+58 
-63 LKPDNVMITE
+63 
-73 RGEIYLVDFGAAG
+73 
-86 TEETGVE
+86 
-93 VRYGTR
+93 
-99 GYAAPE
+99 
-105 QYNGKCDARSDLYAL
+105 
-120 GALLA
+120 
-125 AMAKHAKKRQ
+125 
-135 KRGLWRVME
+135 
-144 KCMQKKPEERY
+144 
-155 ASAREVKKALRRL
+155 
-168 ERKQKG
+168 
-174 RKTLR
+174 
-179 IFAVFAFLTGG
+179 
-190 AAAVA
+190 
-195 SRMPWG
+195 
-201 QFPAADEWEEQGD
+201 
-214 LWFCGNPVEEGS
+214 
-226 LPNYQKAREAFLK
+226 
-239 ADHLSQAG
+239 
-247 RVEQELVEYCL
+247 
-258 ADDAAREKMQMEPLL
+258 
-273 AEFYDDTQQEPE
+273 
-285 KEKRCRR
+285 
-292 YLAVAGMYFSFS
+292 
-304 EELARENDTDA
+304 
-315 MRKGIEV
+315 
-322 LEKAAGENMEGKWE
+322 
-336 AVIWQRLADACYL
+336 
-349 GGKSGDGEREQ
+349 
-360 DWCQESFLYYERL
+360 
-373 LCSRQDGNRRKNL
+373 
-386 LRAAEL
+386 
-392 ALQFDM
+392 
-398 QEKTEPQR
+398 
-406 GSRNSG
+406 
-412 NGGGHFLSADQ
+412 
-423 KKMGGSRMRKKTICA
+423 

-525 GKKETEEEKMLPPT
+525 GKKEKEGEEKMLPPT

-551 WEETDTKE
+551 WEEEEKEISEDSESGKPGELPEAGDMGSGESESEEGCEETDTKE
-559 SGTEES
+559 SETE
-565 DSERTD
+565 
-571 FGEMDTEKP
+571 
-580 DYEDAG
+580 
-586 SEKSGTENLMPEDSE
+586 
-601 PEKPDMEETKQE
+601 
-613 SPSTEKESE
+613 ESE

-643 KANTEKQEQ
+643 KSNTEKQEQ
-652 TEPGQSSP
+652 TGPGQSSP

-685 DDTPLQT
+685 DDIPLQT
-692 EESSPPPAETPSE
+692 EESSPPPAETPSK

-710 PSQIPPQIIA
+710 PSQIRPQIIA
-720 DFILSQIA
+720 DFVLSQIA

-837 PKGTHLLQSLRRLW
+837 PKGTRLLQSLRRLW